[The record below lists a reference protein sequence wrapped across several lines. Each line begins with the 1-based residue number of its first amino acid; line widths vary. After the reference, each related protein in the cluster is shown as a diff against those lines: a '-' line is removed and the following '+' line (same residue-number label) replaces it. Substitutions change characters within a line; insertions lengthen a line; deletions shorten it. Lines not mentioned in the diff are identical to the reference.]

1 MTTTTTPY
9 RAIFCDLR
17 TDDTIDIL
25 PLRDV
30 TVDDYIGKPGSL
42 SGTIPVPNAEVAA
55 RVRRIEEGRTS
66 VYLQRGNDLWW
77 GGIIWTSTLQSD
89 DRGVLTLGIQAATF
103 ESYAGR
109 RRIRQDLTF
118 TGTDDQLE
126 VARRLWRHLQTGELV
141 EVVDDDD
148 GDGVPEGRG
157 EEGDVTTV
165 VGGDIGVTFGNESSP
180 ARRAVSYRDGDETVY
195 LEAIDALAA
204 LENGF
209 EHYIAVYRDPVTGI
223 RVRRLRLGSPKIT
236 TGTTDLVMDRPGTIL
251 SYTFPRDAT
260 RGGTTARARGA
271 TDNTNQAVESR
282 PLFADADIAVGE
294 NLIKV
299 GYPRIDLASDHND
312 IASIPV
318 LRSLA
323 NAELAEG
330 VGAVVIPEISVRLD
344 DLVPSALLG
353 RTVRLRITDEWW
365 TEGLDA
371 RYRIVGVKVSPAQRG
386 RPDTAELYLEEV

>member
-1 MTTTTTPY
+1 MSVTTPY

-30 TVDDYIGKPGSL
+30 TVDDYIGKAGSL
-42 SGTIPVPNAEVAA
+42 SGTVPIPNAQVAA
-55 RVRRIEEGRTS
+55 RVRRIEEGRTA

-118 TGTDDQLE
+118 SGSNDQLE

-141 EVVDDDD
+141 DD
-148 GDGVPEGRG
+148 GTPPLP
-157 EEGDVTTV
+157 T
-165 VGGDIGVTFGNESSP
+165 GGDIGVTFGQELSGVTRS
-180 ARRAVSYRDGDETVY
+180 VSYRDGDETVY

-209 EHYIAVYRDPVTGI
+209 EHYIAVYRDPVTGT
-223 RVRRLRLGSPKIT
+223 RVRRLRLGGPKIT
-236 TGTTDLVMDRPGTIL
+236 TGSTDLVMDRPGTIL

-282 PLFADADIAVGE
+282 PLFADADIPDGE
-294 NLIKV
+294 ALIKV
-299 GYPRIDLASDHND
+299 GYPRVDLASDHND
-312 IASIPV
+312 IASTTI

-330 VGAVVIPEISVRLD
+330 TGAVVIPEISVRLD

-371 RYRIVGVKVSPAQRG
+371 RYRIIGVKVSPAQRG
-386 RPDTAELYLEEV
+386 RPDTAELYLEDA

>member
-1 MTTTTTPY
+1 MSTTTTPY

-30 TVDDYIGKPGSL
+30 TVDDYIGKAGSL
-42 SGTIPVPNAEVAA
+42 SGTVPVPNAQVAA
-55 RVRRIEEGRTS
+55 RVRRIEEGRTA

-89 DRGVLTLGIQAATF
+89 DRGVITLGIQAATF

-118 TGTDDQLE
+118 SGSNDQLE

-141 EVVDDDD
+141 DD
-148 GDGVPEGRG
+148 GTPAPP
-157 EEGDVTTV
+157 T
-165 VGGDIGVTFGNESSP
+165 GGDIGVTFGQELSGVT
-180 ARRAVSYRDGDETVY
+180 RAVSYRDGDETVY
-195 LEAIDALAA
+195 LEAIEALAA

-209 EHYIAVYRDPVTGI
+209 EHYIAVYRDPVTGT
-223 RVRRLRLGSPKIT
+223 RVRRLRLGSPRIT
-236 TGTTDLVMDRPGTIL
+236 TGSTDLVMDRPGTIL
-251 SYTFPRDAT
+251 SYSFPRDAT

-282 PLFADADIAVGE
+282 PLFADADIPDGE
-294 NLIKV
+294 DLIRV
-299 GYPRIDLASDHND
+299 GYPRVDLASDHND
-312 IASIPV
+312 IASTTI

-330 VGAVVIPEISVRLD
+330 TGAVVIPEISVRLD

-371 RYRIVGVKVSPAQRG
+371 RYRIIGVKVSPAQRG
-386 RPDTAELYLEEV
+386 RPDTAELYLEDA

>member
-1 MTTTTTPY
+1 MTTTNTPY

-17 TDDTIDIL
+17 TDATIDIL

-42 SGTIPVPNAEVAA
+42 SGTVPVPNAEMAA

-109 RRIRQDLTF
+109 RRIRDDVGFQDVEQLT
-118 TGTDDQLE
+118 
-126 VARRLWRHLQTGELV
+126 VARKLWEHLQTGKFADETGP
-141 EVVDDDD
+141 VV
-148 GDGVPEGRG
+148 P
-157 EEGDVTTV
+157 
-165 VGGDIGVTFGNESSP
+165 GGDIKVDYGYETPQQPRLRSVK
-180 ARRAVSYRDGDETVY
+180 YLDGDETVY
-195 LEAIDALAA
+195 LEAFDALAA

-209 EHYIAVYRDPVTGI
+209 EHYIAVYRDPVTGT

-271 TDNTNQAVESR
+271 TDNTSQAVDSR
-282 PLFADADIAVGE
+282 PMFADADIPAGDD
-294 NLIKV
+294 LIKV

-330 VGAVVIPEISVRLD
+330 TGAVVIPEISVRLD

>member
-1 MTTTTTPY
+1 MSTTTTPY

-30 TVDDYIGKPGSL
+30 TVDDYIGKAGSL
-42 SGTIPVPNAEVAA
+42 SGTVPVPNAQVAA
-55 RVRRIEEGRTS
+55 RVRRIEEGRTA

-118 TGTDDQLE
+118 SGTNDQLE

-141 EVVDDDD
+141 DD
-148 GDGVPEGRG
+148 GTPPPP
-157 EEGDVTTV
+157 T
-165 VGGDIGVTFGNESSP
+165 GGDIGVTFGQELSGVT
-180 ARRAVSYRDGDETVY
+180 RAVSYRDGDETVY

-209 EHYIAVYRDPVTGI
+209 EHYIAVYRDPVTGT
-223 RVRRLRLGSPKIT
+223 RVRRLRLGSPRIT
-236 TGTTDLVMDRPGTIL
+236 TGSTDLVMDRPGTIL

-282 PLFADADIAVGE
+282 PLFADADIPDGE
-294 NLIKV
+294 DLIKV
-299 GYPRIDLASDHND
+299 GYPRVDLASDHND
-312 IASIPV
+312 IASTTI

-330 VGAVVIPEISVRLD
+330 TGAVVIPEISVRLD

-371 RYRIVGVKVSPAQRG
+371 RYRIIGVKVSPAQRG
-386 RPDTAELYLEEV
+386 RPDTAELYLEDA

>member
-1 MTTTTTPY
+1 MSVNTPY

-30 TVDDYIGKPGSL
+30 TVDDYIGKAGSL
-42 SGTIPVPNAEVAA
+42 SGTVPVPNAQVAA
-55 RVRRIEEGRTS
+55 RVRRIEEGRTA

-118 TGTDDQLE
+118 SGSDDQLE

-141 EVVDDDD
+141 DD
-148 GDGVPEGRG
+148 GTPAPP
-157 EEGDVTTV
+157 T
-165 VGGDIGVTFGNESSP
+165 GGDIGVTFGQELSGVTRS
-180 ARRAVSYRDGDETVY
+180 VSYRDGDESVY

-209 EHYIAVYRDPVTGI
+209 EHYIAVYRDPVTGT

-236 TGTTDLVMDRPGTIL
+236 TGSTDLVMDRPGTIL
-251 SYTFPRDAT
+251 SYSFPRDAT

-282 PLFADADIAVGE
+282 PLFADADIPDGE
-294 NLIKV
+294 ALIKV

-312 IASIPV
+312 IASTTI

-330 VGAVVIPEISVRLD
+330 TGAVVIPEISVRLD

-371 RYRIVGVKVSPAQRG
+371 RYRIIGVKVSPAQRG
-386 RPDTAELYLEEV
+386 RPDTAELYLEDA

>member
-17 TDDTIDIL
+17 SDDTIDIL

-42 SGTIPVPNAEVAA
+42 SGTVPVPDAAIAA
-55 RVRRIEEGRTS
+55 RVRRIEEGRTA

-89 DRGVLTLGIQAATF
+89 DRGVLSLGIQAATF

-109 RRIRQDLTF
+109 RRIRDDLNF
-118 TGTDDQLE
+118 RDKDQLV
-126 VARRLWRHLQTGELV
+126 VARKLWEHLQTGT
-141 EVVDDDD
+141 VDD
-148 GDGVPEGRG
+148 GSGP
-157 EEGDVTTV
+157 TTA
-165 VGGDIGVTFGNESSP
+165 GGDIGVTYGYETSGLNRSV
-180 ARRAVSYRDGDETVY
+180 AYRDGDETVY
-195 LEAIDALAA
+195 LEALDALAA

-209 EHYIAVYRDPVTGI
+209 EHHIGVYRDPVTGE
-223 RVRRLRLGSPKIT
+223 RVRRLRLGSPRILI
-236 TGTTDLVMDRPGTIL
+236 GSTDLVLDRPGTIL
-251 SYTFPRDAT
+251 SYSFPRDAT

-271 TDNTNQAVESR
+271 TDNTNQAAESR
-282 PLFADADIAVGE
+282 PLYADADVAVGDT
-294 NLIKV
+294 LIAA
-299 GYPRIDLASDHND
+299 GYPRVDLTSDHND
-312 IASIPV
+312 VASTTI

-323 NAELAEG
+323 NAELTEG
-330 VGAVVIPEISVRLD
+330 AGAVVIPEISVRLD
-344 DLVPSALLG
+344 GLVPPALLG

-365 TEGLDA
+365 TEGLDT

-386 RPDTAELYLEEV
+386 RPDTAELYLEEA

>member
-1 MTTTTTPY
+1 MSTTTTPY

-30 TVDDYIGKPGSL
+30 TVDDYIGKAGSL
-42 SGTIPVPNAEVAA
+42 SGTVPVPNAQVAA
-55 RVRRIEEGRTS
+55 RVRRIEEGRTA

-118 TGTDDQLE
+118 SGSNDQLE

-141 EVVDDDD
+141 DD
-148 GDGVPEGRG
+148 GTPALP
-157 EEGDVTTV
+157 T
-165 VGGDIGVTFGNESSP
+165 GGDIGVTFGQELSGVT
-180 ARRAVSYRDGDETVY
+180 RAVSYRDGDETVY

-209 EHYIAVYRDPVTGI
+209 EHYIAVYRDPVTGT

-236 TGTTDLVMDRPGTIL
+236 TGSTDLVMDRPGTIL

-282 PLFADADIAVGE
+282 PLFADADIPDGE
-294 NLIKV
+294 ALIKV
-299 GYPRIDLASDHND
+299 GYPRVDLASDHND
-312 IASIPV
+312 IASTTI

-330 VGAVVIPEISVRLD
+330 TGAVVIPEISVRLD

-371 RYRIVGVKVSPAQRG
+371 RYRIIGVKVSPAQRG
-386 RPDTAELYLEEV
+386 RPDTAELYLEDA

>member
-1 MTTTTTPY
+1 MSTTTTPY

-30 TVDDYIGKPGSL
+30 TVDDYIGKAGSL
-42 SGTIPVPNAEVAA
+42 SGTVPVPNAQVAA
-55 RVRRIEEGRTS
+55 RVRRIEEGRTA

-118 TGTDDQLE
+118 SGSNDQLE

-141 EVVDDDD
+141 DD
-148 GDGVPEGRG
+148 GTPALP
-157 EEGDVTTV
+157 T
-165 VGGDIGVTFGNESSP
+165 GGDIGVTFGQELSGVT
-180 ARRAVSYRDGDETVY
+180 RAVSYRDGDESVY

-209 EHYIAVYRDPVTGI
+209 EHYIAVYRDPVTGT

-236 TGTTDLVMDRPGTIL
+236 TGSTDLVMDRPGTIL

-282 PLFADADIAVGE
+282 PLFADADIPDGE
-294 NLIKV
+294 DLIKV
-299 GYPRIDLASDHND
+299 GYPRVDLASDHND
-312 IASIPV
+312 IASTTI

-330 VGAVVIPEISVRLD
+330 TGAVVIPEISVRLD

-371 RYRIVGVKVSPAQRG
+371 RYRIIGVKVSPAQRG
-386 RPDTAELYLEEV
+386 RPDTAELYLEDA

>member
-30 TVDDYIGKPGSL
+30 TVDDYIGKAGSL
-42 SGTIPVPNAEVAA
+42 SGTVPVPNAEMAA

-77 GGIIWTSTLQSD
+77 GGVIWTSTLQSD

-109 RRIRQDLTF
+109 RRVRQDLTF
-118 TGTDDQLE
+118 SGSEDQLE

-141 EVVDDDD
+141 DD
-148 GDGVPEGRG
+148 GTPPAPN
-157 EEGDVTTV
+157 
-165 VGGDIGVTFGNESSP
+165 GGDIGVTFGQELSGVTRS
-180 ARRAVSYRDGDETVY
+180 VSYRDGDETVY

-209 EHYIAVYRDPVTGI
+209 EHYIAVYRDPVTGT

-236 TGTTDLVMDRPGTIL
+236 TGSTDLVMDRPGTIL

-282 PLFADADIAVGE
+282 PLFADADIPDGE
-294 NLIKV
+294 DLIKV

-312 IASIPV
+312 IASTTI

-330 VGAVVIPEISVRLD
+330 TGAVVIPEISVRLD

-371 RYRIVGVKVSPAQRG
+371 RYRIIGVKVSPAQRG

>member
-30 TVDDYIGKPGSL
+30 TVDDYIGKAGSL
-42 SGTIPVPNAEVAA
+42 SGTVPVPNAEMAA

-89 DRGVLTLGIQAATF
+89 DRGVLSLGIQAATF

-109 RRIRQDLTF
+109 RRIRQDLAF
-118 TGTDDQLE
+118 PGTDDQLE
-126 VARRLWRHLQTGELV
+126 VARKLWRHLQTGELA
-141 EVVDDDD
+141 DD
-148 GDGVPEGRG
+148 GTPPAP
-157 EEGDVTTV
+157 T
-165 VGGDIGVTFGNESSP
+165 GGDIGVTYGSETSGR
-180 ARRAVSYRDGDETVY
+180 ARSASYRDGDETVY

-209 EHYIAVYRDPVTGI
+209 EHYIAVYRDPVSGT

-236 TGTTDLVMDRPGTIL
+236 TGSTDLVMDRPGTIL

-282 PLFADADIAVGE
+282 PLFADADIPDGE
-294 NLIKV
+294 ALIAV

-312 IASIPV
+312 IASTTI

-330 VGAVVIPEISVRLD
+330 TGAVVIPEISVRLD

-371 RYRIVGVKVSPAQRG
+371 RYRIIGVKVSPAQRG
-386 RPDTAELYLEEV
+386 RPDTAELYLEEA